1 MSLPARLLDLD
12 RDGLA
17 GLAGRELH
25 DLIAAAE
32 GRTLAV
38 EVIAG
43 AAPLV
48 DGVHNLEVA
57 AAMGADLVLLNRV
70 EEALASGGWAFPAI
84 GRSNDLADL
93 AGRVGRPIGANLEP
107 GDVPA
112 PRRATPEA
120 AKRLV
125 DAGAAFLCLTAN
137 PGTGTSLARLTE
149 ATAAVRAALGHQ
161 PVILAGKMHQA
172 GASEPLTPEGVAALV
187 TAGADGA
194 LVPLPGTVPGIR
206 REIAAAIIEAVH
218 AAGGLAMGTVGTV
231 GTSQEGAH
239 TSVAVPL
246 ALVAKE
252 IGVDIHHLGDAGLG
266 GGPDPELVYHYSV
279 AIRGRRHTWRRMALG
294 GRAPRSP
301 SGSGR
306 DRPD

>member
-17 GLAGRELH
+17 ALAGRELL
-25 DLIAAAE
+25 DVIAAAE

-38 EVIAG
+38 EVLAG

-70 EEALASGGWAFPAI
+70 EEALASHGWAFPAI
-84 GRSNDLADL
+84 GRSDDLADL
-93 AGRVGRPIGANLEP
+93 ARRVGRPIGANLEP

-120 AKRLV
+120 ATRLV

-137 PGTGTSLARLTE
+137 PGTGTNLARLTE
-149 ATAAVRAALGHQ
+149 ATAAVRAALGHE

-218 AAGGLAMGTVGTV
+218 AAGGLAMGTV

-301 SGSGR
+301 GGSDR
-306 DRPD
+306 VRPD